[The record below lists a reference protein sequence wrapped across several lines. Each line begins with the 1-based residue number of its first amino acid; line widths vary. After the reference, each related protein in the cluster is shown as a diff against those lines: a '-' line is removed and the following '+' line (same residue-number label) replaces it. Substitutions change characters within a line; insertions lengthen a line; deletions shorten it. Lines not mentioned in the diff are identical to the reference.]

1 MAMAALGLFVFD
13 LRTTPFQGMQR
24 EHQFRFGYNNRIG
37 KRPSWQFLGPSN
49 DGITLSGT
57 LYPELTG
64 GKFSLLALQTMAE
77 TGKAWSLIG
86 GEGTIYGMYVIES
99 LSENKSDFFHDSAA
113 RKIEFTLSLKRVD
126 ESLAE
131 MFGDISEQL
140 DSMTTAISDF
150 GTKISDGITGL
161 LS

>member
-1 MAMAALGLFVFD
+1 MAMAALGLFVFE

-37 KRPSWQFLGPSN
+37 KRPSFQFMGASN
-49 DGITLSGT
+49 DGLTLSGT

-64 GKFSLLALQTMAE
+64 GKYSLLMLQAMAE
-77 TGKAWSLIG
+77 TGKAWSFIG
-86 GEGTIYGMYVIES
+86 GDGTIYGMYVIEN
-99 LSENKSDFFHDSAA
+99 LNENKSDFFHDSAA
-113 RKIEFTLSLKRVD
+113 RKIEFTLTLKRVD

-131 MFGDISEQL
+131 MFGNINDQL
-140 DSMTTAISDF
+140 DTLTDSMAN
-150 GTKISDGITGL
+150 GLGGL